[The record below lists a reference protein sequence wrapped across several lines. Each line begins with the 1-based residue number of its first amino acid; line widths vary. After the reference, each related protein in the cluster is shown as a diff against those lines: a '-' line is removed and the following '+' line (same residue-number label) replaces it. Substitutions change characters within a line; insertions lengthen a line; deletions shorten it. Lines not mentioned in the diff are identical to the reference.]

1 VPENS
6 FSPHR
11 PSTPTIFDCDNLP
24 SVCSRLLPQ
33 FELAEHLINYL
44 FFFGGIWFDVRK
56 YAVEVDSERI
66 LFVTLPPET
75 DKNER
80 DEL

>member
-1 VPENS
+1 
-6 FSPHR
+6 
-11 PSTPTIFDCDNLP
+11 
-24 SVCSRLLPQ
+24 
-33 FELAEHLINYL
+33 LAVAFL
-44 FFFGGIWFDVRK
+44 FFFGGIWFDVLK

>member
-1 VPENS
+1 MVWHDVARATVIWQS
-6 FSPHR
+6 LF
-11 PSTPTIFDCDNLP
+11 C
-24 SVCSRLLPQ
+24 
-33 FELAEHLINYL
+33 
-44 FFFGGIWFDVRK
+44 FFFGGIWFDVLK